1 MDGLPSPALERRD
14 GGIMARPRLTLVQAL
29 EGVIEPAGKTIVD
42 VGCGDGA
49 LVRHFVR
56 LGAHAIGVEV
66 SEGQLERARAQAENG
81 GTYMVASGENL
92 PFADASAGAIL
103 YMKSFHHLPVAAMPL
118 ALSEA
123 ARVLAP
129 GGRLVA
135 IEPLAEGSFFEVT
148 RLIED
153 ETEVRAAAYAALQAP
168 PPSLVPDGEFFYESL
183 VRPRDASHTFEM
195 MTAADPSRANAW
207 PVLEMKS
214 GGATKPSCNTMPKAR
229 SSSRP
234 CAAMCSSG
242 PGKCFAKA
250 PSLCLSPQGEKGP
263 LITSACG

>member
-81 GTYMVASGENL
+81 GTYMVANGENL

-195 MTAADPSRANAW
+195 MTAAEPSRSERLA
-207 PVLEMKS
+207 
-214 GGATKPSCNTMPKAR
+214 GAGDEVRRRYEALVQHD
-229 SSSRP
+229 
-234 CAAMCSSG
+234 AEG
-242 PGKCFAKA
+242 PFFIA
-250 PSLCLSPQGEKGP
+250 PMRRNVFVRAG
-263 LITSACG
+263 